1 MDLTQIKNIAGKTSG
16 RRFNYAKNSF

>member
-16 RRFNYAKNSF
+16 RRFNYAKNCF